1 MKTHFKDVRKITEGK
16 IYMTVKNMDQTRDI
30 IKPRATFIIQWC
42 QACSGHSEPENSG
55 ALCGTHAILMY
66 LFSP

>member
-1 MKTHFKDVRKITEGK
+1 MA
-16 IYMTVKNMDQTRDI
+16 VKNMDQTRDI

-42 QACSGHSEPENSG
+42 QAYSGHLEPENSG
-55 ALCGTHAILMY
+55 ALWGTHAILMY